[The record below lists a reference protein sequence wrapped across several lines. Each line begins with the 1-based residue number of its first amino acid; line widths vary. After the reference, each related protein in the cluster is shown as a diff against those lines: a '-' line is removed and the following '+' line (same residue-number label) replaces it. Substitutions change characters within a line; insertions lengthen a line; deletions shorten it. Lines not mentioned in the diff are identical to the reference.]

1 MSGRYEVDGVFLN
14 KFMLWNYPTVIGQ
27 TIILLEA
34 VRVLPAEIRIY
45 RRAWKR
51 RRFNAAETLLLAM
64 KYLAILGWTL
74 DAVVRETPYL
84 PSARSCYTTHY
95 VAYFCILFATSLV
108 ALAIAWRTYIIFQ
121 CNRTVYWILAV
132 ALSGQ
137 IALSMWSVTMQIKV
151 SGISAERRANH

>member
-1 MSGRYEVDGVFLN
+1 MTRTIEVDSADLN
-14 KFMLWNYPTVIGQ
+14 HFMLWNYPTVIGQ

-34 VRVLPAEIRIY
+34 IRVLPAEIRIY

-51 RRFNAAETLLLAM
+51 RRFNAAETLFLAM

-74 DAVVRETPYL
+74 DAVVRATPYL

-95 VAYFCILFATSLV
+95 IAYFCILFATSLV

-137 IALSMWSVTMQIKV
+137 VALSMWSVTMQIKV
-151 SGISAERRANH
+151 SGIAAGKRADH